1 MMIRNSLCAPA
12 ALFCAAENEP
22 AAPLIGGQA
31 VMGGVLMRNGGVCSL
46 AVRRSTGEI
55 TVERR
60 GWRTM
65 GPQSLRGRHFLRGF
79 PILVETLANGVRALN
94 RSAELATGDDGEPL
108 SGWAMALS
116 MAMAFGLA
124 IGLFIAAPHMM
135 AAGMGWLGLGGGM
148 EGLSFHAW
156 AGLFK
161 FGIFVAYIGLIALLP
176 DIRAVFEYHGAE
188 HKTIHAFER
197 PGPVTVAAARAGSR
211 LHPRCGTTFML
222 FVLGAAIILHAV
234 LVPALLLVWHPESA
248 VLRHAG
254 VIVFK
259 ILLIVPISCLAYE
272 LIRASAAMEGF
283 WAGVLRAPGLF
294 LQRLTT
300 REPDDG
306 QLEVAIASLRG
317 ALDEDSPL
325 LARFETAFDDKG
337 EE

>member
-1 MMIRNSLCAPA
+1 
-12 ALFCAAENEP
+12 
-22 AAPLIGGQA
+22 
-31 VMGGVLMRNGGVCSL
+31 MGGVLMRSGSMCSL
-46 AVRRSTGEI
+46 AVRRPSGEI

-60 GWRTM
+60 GWRSM
-65 GPQSLRGRHFLRGF
+65 GPQSLRGRRFLRGF
-79 PILVETLANGVRALN
+79 PILVETMANGVRALN
-94 RSAELATGDDGEPL
+94 RSAELAAGDGEERL
-108 SGWAMALS
+108 SGGAVALALVLS
-116 MAMAFGLA
+116 FALA
-124 IGLFIAAPHMM
+124 IGLFVAAPHLL
-135 AAGMGWLGLGGGM
+135 AAGMDRLGLGGGM

-161 FGIFVAYIGLIALLP
+161 FGIFVAYIVLVSLLP

-188 HKTIHAFER
+188 HKTIHAFEG
-197 PGPVTVAAARAGSR
+197 PGPVTVETARAGSR

-222 FVLGAAIILHAV
+222 FVLGAAILLHAV

-248 VLRHAG
+248 VVRHAG
-254 VIVFK
+254 VICFK
-259 ILLIVPISCLAYE
+259 ILLIVPISSLAYE
-272 LIRASAAMEGF
+272 LIRSSAAMKGF

-317 ALDEDSPL
+317 ALDEGSPL
-325 LARFETAFDDKG
+325 LARFETAENKV